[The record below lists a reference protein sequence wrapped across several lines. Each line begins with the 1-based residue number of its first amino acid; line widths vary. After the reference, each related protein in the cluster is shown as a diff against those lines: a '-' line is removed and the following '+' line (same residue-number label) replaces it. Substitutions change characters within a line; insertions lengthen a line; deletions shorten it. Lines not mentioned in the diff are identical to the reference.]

1 MQSKF
6 TVALSSSQRRSE
18 IDIMA
23 SILSEARKGAGKT
36 RIMYKCNLSHR
47 QLQVYLKFLLDMKLL
62 MSFTQQ
68 VDSKTNFYETTTK
81 GRDFLDAYCKLKELM
96 CADADAD
103 TGGK

>member
-1 MQSKF
+1 MQSRF
-6 TVALSSSQRRSE
+6 EVALSSSQKRSE

-23 SILSEARKGAGKT
+23 SILSEASKGAGKT
-36 RIMYKCNLSHR
+36 RIMYRCNLSHR
-47 QLQVYLKFLLDMKLL
+47 QLQVYLKLLLNTKLL
-62 MSFTQQ
+62 MSTTEQG
-68 VDSKTNFYETTTK
+68 DRKTNFYETTTK